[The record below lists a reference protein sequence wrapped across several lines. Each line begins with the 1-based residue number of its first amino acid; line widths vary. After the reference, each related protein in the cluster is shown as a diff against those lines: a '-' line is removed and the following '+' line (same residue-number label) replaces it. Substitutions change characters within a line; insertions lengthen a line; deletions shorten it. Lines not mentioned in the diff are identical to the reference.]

1 MATVF
6 TRIITGELPGRFVY
20 RDDTVVAFLS
30 IGPVSWGHTL
40 VVPVEEVDRWTDAD
54 PALWTHLNEVAQLV
68 GRAVVE
74 VTGAA
79 RAGYLIAGFEVPHTH
94 LHVFG
99 ADDMSGYQLAG
110 IEVSEAEMDRAR
122 DELRAALRRLGAGAH
137 VPD

>member
-30 IGPVSWGHTL
+30 IGPVAWGHTL
-40 VVPVEEVDRWTDAD
+40 VVPIEEVDRWTDAD
-54 PALWTHLNEVAQLV
+54 PALWAHLNEVAQLV

-122 DELRAALRRLGAGAH
+122 DELRAALRRLGAGAY